1 MSVRSTL
8 HPPGGSTQQH
18 GSKGTALK
26 TDSHQKVSFKRV
38 GETVQV
44 HLSNWSHVI
53 CSGVI
58 TNGLTVETREFKTC
72 LTSPSYS
79 RMVGE
84 NVFQREL
91 FSAPT

>member
-44 HLSNWSHVI
+44 HLSTGAV
-53 CSGVI
+53 
-58 TNGLTVETREFKTC
+58 
-72 LTSPSYS
+72 SYALES
-79 RMVGE
+79 SLMD
-84 NVFQREL
+84 
-91 FSAPT
+91 